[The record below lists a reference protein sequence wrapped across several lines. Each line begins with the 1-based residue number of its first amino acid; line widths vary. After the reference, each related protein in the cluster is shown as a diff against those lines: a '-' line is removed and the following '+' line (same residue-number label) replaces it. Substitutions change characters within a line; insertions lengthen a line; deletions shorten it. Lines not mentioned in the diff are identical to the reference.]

1 MDCFEFEWDEKKR
14 DNNLI
19 KHSIDFVRA
28 IEVFFDE
35 DYIEFESYQMG
46 EERYQVI
53 GKMAN
58 EMIILLVYT
67 HRANKKRIIS
77 ARVVSKKE
85 RKWYVGDD
93 NER

>member
-28 IEVFFDE
+28 VEVFFDE
-35 DYIEFESYQMG
+35 DYIDFESYQMS

-77 ARVVSKKE
+77 ARVASKKE